1 MIADDI
7 AATLTRAGCAVVGV
21 AGSIQKALS
30 LIDEVS
36 CDVAI
41 LDANLDGAGA
51 EPGARALRRRQ
62 VPFLVLSGYPTEERS
77 GGLADPPFLAKPYS
91 GGELVATLPGLAGS
105 RWAAKPP

>member
-1 MIADDI
+1 M
-7 AATLTRAGCAVVGV
+7 VGV

-51 EPGARALRRRQ
+51 EPVARALRRRQ
-62 VPFLVLSGYPTEERS
+62 VPFLVLSGYASEERS
-77 GGLADPPFLAKPYS
+77 EELADAPFLAKPYS
-91 GGELVATLPGLAGS
+91 GSELVATVQALAGS
-105 RWAAKPP
+105 R